1 MDEARLVRGDRG
13 GNILIFRSFRFHKH
27 QNRGDNTHWRCSNK
41 NCTAKLTTNIVDL
54 ADGVE
59 NNIRVLRAEEH
70 CHPPETERIE
80 RGIMRQRLVDEVMQD
95 PSRPSIR
102 VYSAEVVRVRRQGGG
117 DRLSLPSFQG
127 VRSTMQRA
135 RSATLP
141 AIPANLDDVH
151 VQGIWSETWAQE
163 RFLLHVDNDW
173 GILVF
178 ATDENLQRLR
188 QCRTVYMD
196 GTFKSCPRPYNQVFT
211 ILGNLNGFVIP
222 FVHVLMAE
230 RTIGHYRQALQAVK
244 TGVRRSTHHNWR
256 PRLIVSDFEL
266 ALRTAIETEL
276 PATRIGGCYFHFNQA
291 LWRKIQELGLSA
303 PYQQNQRLKEVIRK
317 VMAIGY
323 LPLAVVHMNFTAL
336 VGARRTQRLTAR
348 YPQLADF
355 LTYVSNTYV
364 RHRATFPPPVWNVYD
379 RGMDQRTNNHV
390 EGECYS

>member
-1 MDEARLVRGDRG
+1 
-13 GNILIFRSFRFHKH
+13 
-27 QNRGDNTHWRCSNK
+27 
-41 NCTAKLTTNIVDL
+41 
-54 ADGVE
+54 
-59 NNIRVLRAEEH
+59 
-70 CHPPETERIE
+70 
-80 RGIMRQRLVDEVMQD
+80 
-95 PSRPSIR
+95 
-102 VYSAEVVRVRRQGGG
+102 
-117 DRLSLPSFQG
+117 
-127 VRSTMQRA
+127 MQRA

-141 AIPANLDDVH
+141 AILANLVDVH

-163 RFLLHVDNDW
+163 RFVLHADNDW

-178 ATDENLQRLR
+178 ATDENLQHLR
-188 QCRTVYMD
+188 QCSTVYMD

-211 ILGNLNGFVIP
+211 IFGNLNGFVIP

-323 LPLAVVHMNFTAL
+323 LPLAVVYINFTAL
-336 VGARRTQRLTAR
+336 VGARRIQRLTAR

-379 RGMDQRTNNHV
+379 RRMDQRTNNHV
-390 EGECYS
+390 EAFHRRLNDAVQVRHPTLWMFIRLLKDNQTLTEDNMSRADRGDAAPRRRRKWRQLDERLTQLKQEFHDGDRDLDAYWRAVSHCMMEAV